1 MKIAARDSIVGA
13 QGRPLGGLE
22 RRARI
27 GARWLALTALA
38 AALTALGL
46 ILLLR
51 PSPSDAVQIAI
62 YLALSGIISVALGQG
77 ALWLADAARVGGVWL
92 RLLLPPAITIPVIA
106 VNVLL
111 VSWMMFIASED
122 ARMLLGFLLFGVALA
137 LMLSFSIASEM
148 KRAIMRIETGA
159 RRIAAGEYAYRIGE
173 EAFGGAE
180 ELARLARWFNTM
192 AQSVQRAFEQRQI
205 AEDERRQ
212 VVTAVS
218 HDLRTPLAS
227 VRAMIEAID
236 DGVVSDEATV
246 RRYQHA
252 IHTEIRRLSA
262 LMDDFFELS
271 RLESGAFTL
280 RRERLALDDLLS
292 DALEVT
298 QTQAERKGVRLV
310 GQVQGALPLVAVDAR
325 QLSRALANLLQNA
338 LRYTGAGDAILLCAS
353 AVIDEVGSRWARIAV
368 VDSGAGI
375 AAADLPHIFE
385 RTYRGEASR
394 ARGHADQMDQT
405 DRAEGASKAAIGAGL
420 GLTIARGIVE
430 AHGGS
435 ISAVSPLPDELR
447 ALLVPVRPSDA
458 PYQGA
463 ALTFLLPALPQ
474 TKDGPAASH

>member
-1 MKIAARDSIVGA
+1 MKIAARDSIAGA
-13 QGRPLGGLE
+13 LGRPLGGLE

-38 AALTALGL
+38 VALTALGL

-77 ALWLADAARVGGVWL
+77 ALWLADAARLGGVWL
-92 RLLLPPAITIPVIA
+92 RMLLPPAITILVIA
-106 VNVLL
+106 SNVLL

-122 ARMLLGFLLFGVALA
+122 ARILLGFLLFGVALA

-148 KRAIMRIETGA
+148 TGAITRIETGA
-159 RRIAAGEYAYRIGE
+159 QRIAAGDYAWRIGE
-173 EAFGGAE
+173 DASGGAE
-180 ELARLARWFNTM
+180 ELARLARWFNAM
-192 AQSVQRAFEQRQI
+192 AQSVQSAFEQRQA

-212 VVTAVS
+212 VVAAVS

-246 RRYQHA
+246 RRYHHA
-252 IHTEIRRLSA
+252 IHAEIRRLSA
-262 LMDDFFELS
+262 LIDDFFDLS

-292 DALEVT
+292 DALEAS
-298 QTQAERKGVRLV
+298 QTQAERKGVRLA
-310 GQVQGALPLVAVDAR
+310 GQVEGVLPLVSVDAR
-325 QLSRALANLLQNA
+325 QLSRALTNLLQNA
-338 LRYTGAGDAILLCAS
+338 LRYTGPGEAVLARATTLVDEAG
-353 AVIDEVGSRWARIAV
+353 VRWASIAIA
-368 VDSGAGI
+368 DSGAGI
-375 AAADLPHIFE
+375 APTDLPHIFE

-394 ARGHADQMDQT
+394 VRDQREQ
-405 DRAEGASKAAIGAGL
+405 ASDTVVGAGL

-435 ISAVSPLPDELR
+435 VRAISPLPNDLR
-447 ALLVPVRPSDA
+447 ALIQPLRAATS
-458 PYQGA
+458 PYQGT
-463 ALTFLLPALPQ
+463 ALTFTLPALPPPS
-474 TKDGPAASH
+474 PAGKGTRGEG